1 MTTLNAQWESLK
13 QQAEAAPWIKWA
25 ALAIAVLL
33 GAFVLQAL
41 DGMRL
46 ESRKTA
52 IEAQSNLKRI
62 HALQG
67 QDVWMQREKDAI
79 QLRDALWAQLPVVE
93 TPGMAQA
100 AVQNWLR
107 KLSAAFGPNQN
118 VRIRINQA
126 GPVSQI
132 PGVMRVN
139 ASISGNLSPRQSL
152 GILRQIET
160 STNLVVAETVSI
172 QSDSSDVFQ
181 LTLNAYYRTAD
192 AAKP

>member
-1 MTTLNAQWESLK
+1 MTTLNPQWESLK

-33 GAFVLQAL
+33 GAFGLQAL